1 MKKIAVIGAGVIGIN
16 SILQLIEERT
26 KADTEND
33 YKIVWIYDT
42 SVDIFG
48 IGESTTPSLSGQI
61 ASPPSYLRYDSK
73 DYFDATI
80 KFGNRFVGW
89 GKNGGDFTRY
99 FPMSTAA
106 IHLSLIHI

>member
-1 MKKIAVIGAGVIGIN
+1 MKKIAVIGAGVIGIT
-16 SILQLIEERT
+16 SILQLIEQRT
-26 KADTEND
+26 NLNAEND
-33 YKIVWIYDT
+33 CTIVWLYDT

-80 KFGNRFVGW
+80 KFGNRFV
-89 GKNGGDFTRY
+89 
-99 FPMSTAA
+99 
-106 IHLSLIHI
+106 

>member
-1 MKKIAVIGAGVIGIN
+1 MKKIAVIGAGVIGIT
-16 SILQLIEERT
+16 SILQLIEQRT
-26 KADTEND
+26 NLNAEND
-33 YKIVWIYDT
+33 CTIVWLYDT

-99 FPMSTAA
+99 F
-106 IHLSLIHI
+106 LSI